1 MVRFLSV
8 LLLCSFAFFSVGSYA
23 VSSQQMVAFKK
34 LPASQQAAL
43 AKKMGV
49 NINDLKSPNTN
60 ASSGL
65 EIDYQSQIK
74 REEEPVFTEDLDAR
88 FEPVVDELKLYGS
101 EVFNNPESTLL
112 SQSISAV
119 PFDYVLAI
127 GDTLNVSLYGKESEL
142 FELAI
147 NSNGKVVIPG
157 ITPVTVAG
165 LTFKQASEVVSA
177 TVQREKIG
185 TQVTLAIG
193 QIQPIKVFVAGEVNY
208 PGDYVLPPFSNV
220 ISAIGFA
227 GGVSDIASLRNITVR
242 RQNKVVTTFD
252 LYQLLQQGIDGNTAL
267 RTGDVVFVP
276 AASKQVAIQ
285 GGIKRPA
292 IYELKEQESYA
303 DAIKFA
309 GGFAP
314 SAYKNV
320 IRVKQLSGSESTV
333 IKSIEQAKL
342 SKLTPIDGDE
352 IYIDKKSEQA
362 ANSVA
367 LIGAV
372 SRPGFYQWYEGLSL
386 SELFSNRKGV
396 LLPISDLSYAIVV
409 REIKGHIDVFQ
420 FEPKS
425 VEQNNFTLFKD
436 DKVIIF
442 SRFELEK
449 NERAMLEN
457 YALTQADFESQMS
470 LYKWKNYKKR
480 AFDDYIKPEEK
491 QIVFTEES
499 ENNQKV
505 MPVELPEVSI
515 KTPIYIE
522 EIFTSETQENLPEL
536 AFYSRS
542 NLLPKLLQRL
552 VTQKTG
558 VQGANI
564 AEISGRVKYPG
575 LYPIPVNGKVS
586 DLINAAGG
594 LIEGAYLEQAE
605 LSRQF
610 MENEYLSVN
619 NLAVDLSGILSGD
632 KAADIP
638 LKGRDYLNIFQIPNW
653 QENIS
658 VTLNGEV
665 KLPGK
670 YTIRK
675 GETLKEVIERA
686 GGFSEFADIDAIVF
700 TRESLRLKEREQIQ
714 QLAESMKKDL
724 ITNNL
729 NSENSILGASS
740 ATGTGIDKLIDQLSD
755 IEAVGRLVVDVNAVL
770 NDDINLLLE
779 NKDTLYIPSK
789 KQSVNVIGE
798 VFVSTSHLHQES
810 YNVDDYI
817 GLSGGMKDKAA
828 TDKVFII
835 KASGKVVIPSKNSW
849 FAVNNKQS
857 QIQPGDTIVVP
868 LDSQYKDNLTLW
880 TQVTQIVYQ
889 LGVAVAAIGSL

>member
-1 MVRFLSV
+1 MVRFLAV
-8 LLLCSFAFFSVGSYA
+8 LLLCSFVFFSIDSYA
-23 VSSQQMVAFKK
+23 VSSQQMAAFKK

-43 AKKMGV
+43 AKKMGI
-49 NINDLKSPNTN
+49 NINEFKSPNTN
-60 ASSGL
+60 SGL
-65 EIDYQSQIK
+65 EIDYQAQIK
-74 REEEPVFTEDLDAR
+74 REEDTTFSEDFDTR
-88 FEPVVDELKLYGS
+88 FEPIVDELKLYGS

-127 GDTLNVSLYGKESEL
+127 GDTLNISLYGKESEL
-142 FELAI
+142 FELTI

-193 QIQPIKVFVAGEVNY
+193 QIQPIKVFVAGEVSY
-208 PGDYVLPPFSNV
+208 PGEYVLPPFSNV
-220 ISAIGFA
+220 VSAIGFA

-276 AASKQVAIQ
+276 SASKQVAIQ
-285 GGIKRPA
+285 GGVKRPA
-292 IYELKEQESYA
+292 IYEVKEQESYA
-303 DAIKFA
+303 DVIKFA

-320 IRVKQLSGSESTV
+320 IRVKQISGGESAI
-333 IKSIEQAKL
+333 IKSIEQNKL

-352 IYIDKKSEQA
+352 IYVDKKSQQA

-386 SELFSNRKGV
+386 SELFSNRKSV
-396 LLPISDLSYAIVV
+396 LLPISDLGYALVV

-420 FEPKS
+420 FEPKY
-425 VEQNNFTLFKD
+425 VEKNNFTLFKD
-436 DKVIIF
+436 DKVIVF

-457 YALTQADFESQMS
+457 YALTQADFENKVN

-480 AFDDYIKPEEK
+480 AFEDYIKPEEEN
-491 QIVFTEES
+491 VDLTGES
-499 ENNQKV
+499 ALKQKV
-505 MPVELPEVSI
+505 IPVELPEVSI

-522 EIFTSETQENLPEL
+522 EIFTSETQESLPEL

-542 NLLPKLLQRL
+542 NFLPKLLQRL

-558 VQGANI
+558 VQGAKI

-575 LYPIPVNGKVS
+575 LYPIPVNGKIS

-594 LIEGAYLEQAE
+594 LVEGAYLEQAE

-619 NLAVDLSGILSGD
+619 NIKIDLDGILSGEL
-632 KAADIP
+632 AADIP
-638 LKGRDYLNIFQIPNW
+638 LKGRDYLNVFQIPNW

-700 TRESLRLKEREQIQ
+700 TRESLRLKEREQIK
-714 QLAESMKKDL
+714 QLADSMKKDL

-729 NSENSILGASS
+729 NSENSILGSS
-740 ATGTGIDKLIDQLSD
+740 NTSGIDKLIDQLSD

-770 NDDINLLLE
+770 NNDINLLLE

-835 KASGKVVIPSKNSW
+835 KASGKVVIPNKDSW
-849 FAVNNKQS
+849 FAVNTKQS
-857 QIQPGDTIVVP
+857 LIQPGDTIVVP